1 MNQQPILTIFGGS
14 SPNPGQASY
23 AAAQKLGELA
33 AQSGWR
39 VATGGYSGTMEAAS
53 RGAAEAGGEAIGVT
67 CQQIEQWRPLGPN
80 RWVSREIRCETLRDR
95 LEKLVDLGDAAIA
108 LPGGIG
114 TLAEVALMWSW
125 LQTSVIDTKPLVL
138 VGSGWRQTLDVFLS
152 SFEGYVAEDY
162 VGYLYFAEDVERAWR
177 MTLELVGD
185 ARD

>member
-1 MNQQPILTIFGGS
+1 MNEQPILTIFGGS
-14 SPNPGQASY
+14 SPNRDQAPY
-23 AAAQKLGELA
+23 RAAQRLGELA

-39 VATGGYSGTMEAAS
+39 IATGGYSGTMEAAS

-67 CQQIEQWRPLGPN
+67 CRQIEEWRPLGPN
-80 RWVSREIRCETLRDR
+80 SWVTREIRCETLRDR
-95 LEKLVDLGDAAIA
+95 LEQLVDLGDAAIA

-125 LQTSVIDTKPLVL
+125 LQTSVIDAKPLVL
-138 VGSGWRQTLDVFLS
+138 VGSGWRQTFDVFLN

-162 VGYLYFAEDVERAWR
+162 VDYLHFAEDVEAAWR
-177 MTLELVGD
+177 LTLELVDD